1 MTELTQ
7 APRIVEDLMTAD
19 LVVIRPNDQ
28 VGWARDL
35 IMTLGIH
42 ALPVV
47 DEDAVVGIV
56 TTADLADDWRNDE
69 PVRTVMTVSPLSV
82 GVETSL
88 YEAAELMT
96 ERRIHHLMVEEAGDL
111 IGILSSLDLLQVL
124 VIPRAD

>member
-1 MTELTQ
+1 MTEHTQ

-47 DEDAVVGIV
+47 DEDVVVGIV
-56 TTADLADDWRNDE
+56 TTADLADDWNPQQPRLA
-69 PVRTVMTVSPLSV
+69 PGVGHSP
-82 GVETSL
+82 G
-88 YEAAELMT
+88 
-96 ERRIHHLMVEEAGDL
+96 
-111 IGILSSLDLLQVL
+111 
-124 VIPRAD
+124 

>member
-1 MTELTQ
+1 MTESTQ

-35 IMTLGIH
+35 IMTLAIH

-69 PVRTVMTVSPLSV
+69 PVRTVMTVSPLTV

-88 YEAAELMT
+88 HEAAELMI
-96 ERRIHHLMVEEAGDL
+96 ERRIHHLLVEEAGDM